1 MLKKKLFNTVS
12 SALRFRHTAH
22 VAVNKTVRT
31 VGNGVTLSLSCDK
44 KTYSN
49 WRVNIEAEDCRVYVD
64 LKQIH
69 VYNYR

>member
-12 SALRFRHTAH
+12 SVLRFHHTAH

-44 KTYSN
+44 GTYSN
-49 WRVNIEAEDCRVYVD
+49 WRVNMKQKIAEFM
-64 LKQIH
+64 LTSKLS